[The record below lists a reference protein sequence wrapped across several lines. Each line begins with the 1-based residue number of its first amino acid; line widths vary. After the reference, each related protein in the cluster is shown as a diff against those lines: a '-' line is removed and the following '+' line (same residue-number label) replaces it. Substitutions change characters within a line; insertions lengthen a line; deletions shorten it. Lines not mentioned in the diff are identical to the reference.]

1 MRYTKNT
8 PKVAPAKN
16 VAVFLSWY
24 EPRILRGIARYSREK
39 QWALLF
45 DYTQVQKWSAI
56 SNKVDGLICLVGPDR
71 PRAQFLLKMNL
82 PMVVLGNSDEG
93 LMGDQLRVLQDDAAC
108 GRMAA
113 EHFLSLGFENFLTVG
128 KKNRAFFRDRI
139 QSFTE
144 ALGDRARVIEHA
156 WIGESLA
163 YTSLRRPIEAVMKK
177 VPKPMAI
184 FAPSDVT
191 CVHVMQSALALGLK
205 VPEDAAILGANN
217 DELICDFAPVPLSS
231 VRLNFTQWGFEGAAL
246 LDKVMQGQAPEKN
259 VPLIRPVGVVSRQ
272 STNIR
277 LVPDE
282 QVAKAL
288 RYIWDHLDHPL
299 TVDEIAGHVGVSRAT
314 LGRLFRKHMRRSI
327 IDEIASN
334 RLEKARELLALG
346 KLPVKEVAAACGFS
360 TPNYFNN
367 VFRKATGATPRKFRL
382 ATAKNRTSSFT

>member
-128 KKNRAFFRDRI
+128 KKNRTFFRDRI

-163 YTSLRRPIEAVMKK
+163 HTSLRRPIEAVMKK

-191 CVHVMQSALALGLK
+191 CVHVMQSAMALGLK

-346 KLPVKEVAAACGFS
+346 KLPVKEVAVACGFS

>member
-346 KLPVKEVAAACGFS
+346 KLPVKEVAVACGFS

>member
-45 DYTQVQKWSAI
+45 DYTQVHKWSAI

-346 KLPVKEVAAACGFS
+346 KLPVKEVAVACGFS

>member
-163 YTSLRRPIEAVMKK
+163 HTSLRRPIEAVMKK

-191 CVHVMQSALALGLK
+191 CVHVMQSAMALGLK

>member
-45 DYTQVQKWSAI
+45 DYTQVHKWSAI

-191 CVHVMQSALALGLK
+191 CVHVMQSAMALGLK

>member
-45 DYTQVQKWSAI
+45 DYTQVHKWSAI

-108 GRMAA
+108 GQMAA

-128 KKNRAFFRDRI
+128 KKNRTFFRDRI

-191 CVHVMQSALALGLK
+191 CVHVMQSAMALGLK

-231 VRLNFTQWGFEGAAL
+231 VRLNFTHWGFEGAAL

>member
-191 CVHVMQSALALGLK
+191 CVHVMQSAMALGLK

>member
-45 DYTQVQKWSAI
+45 DYTQVHKWSAI

-191 CVHVMQSALALGLK
+191 CVHVMQSAMALGLK

-246 LDKVMQGQAPEKN
+246 LDKVMLGQAPEKN

-288 RYIWDHLDHPL
+288 RYIWDHLEHPL
-299 TVDEIAGHVGVSRAT
+299 TVDEIAGNVGVSRAT
-314 LGRLFRKHMRRSI
+314 LGRLFRKHMRRTI

-382 ATAKNRTSSFT
+382 ATAKNMTSSFT

>member
-45 DYTQVQKWSAI
+45 DYTQVHKWSAI

-128 KKNRAFFRDRI
+128 KKNRTFFRDRI

-191 CVHVMQSALALGLK
+191 CVHVMQSAMALGLK
-205 VPEDAAILGANN
+205 VPEDVAILGANN

-327 IDEIASN
+327 IDEIASS
-334 RLEKARELLALG
+334 RLENARELLALG

>member
-45 DYTQVQKWSAI
+45 DYTQVHKWSAI

-128 KKNRAFFRDRI
+128 KKNRKFFRDRI

-163 YTSLRRPIEAVMKK
+163 HTSLRGPIEAVMKK

-191 CVHVMQSALALGLK
+191 CVHVMQSAMALGLK

-346 KLPVKEVAAACGFS
+346 ELPVKEVAAACGFR

>member
-45 DYTQVQKWSAI
+45 DYTQVHKWSAI

-128 KKNRAFFRDRI
+128 KKNRTFFRDRI

-177 VPKPMAI
+177 VSKPMAI

-191 CVHVMQSALALGLK
+191 CVHVMQSAMALGLK

>member
-163 YTSLRRPIEAVMKK
+163 HTSLRRPIEAVMKK

-346 KLPVKEVAAACGFS
+346 KLPVKEVAVACGFS

>member
-45 DYTQVQKWSAI
+45 DYTQVHKWSAI

-128 KKNRAFFRDRI
+128 KKNRTFFRDRI

-191 CVHVMQSALALGLK
+191 CVHVMQSAMALGLK

-346 KLPVKEVAAACGFS
+346 KLPVKEVAVACGFS

>member
-191 CVHVMQSALALGLK
+191 CVHVMQSAMALGLK

-346 KLPVKEVAAACGFS
+346 KLPVKEVAVACGFS

>member
-45 DYTQVQKWSAI
+45 DYTQVHKWSAI

-128 KKNRAFFRDRI
+128 KKNRTFFRDRI

-191 CVHVMQSALALGLK
+191 CVHVMQSAMALGLK

-288 RYIWDHLDHPL
+288 RYIWDHLDHPI

>member
-45 DYTQVQKWSAI
+45 DYTQVHKWSAI

-128 KKNRAFFRDRI
+128 KKNRTFFRDRI

-163 YTSLRRPIEAVMKK
+163 HTSLRRPIEAVMKK

-191 CVHVMQSALALGLK
+191 CVHVMQSAMALGLK

>member
-1 MRYTKNT
+1 MRFTKNT

-45 DYTQVQKWSAI
+45 DYTQVHKWSAI

-191 CVHVMQSALALGLK
+191 CVHVMQSAMALGLK

>member
-45 DYTQVQKWSAI
+45 DYTQVHKWSAI

-128 KKNRAFFRDRI
+128 KKNRKFFRDRI

-163 YTSLRRPIEAVMKK
+163 HTSLRGPIEAVMKK

-191 CVHVMQSALALGLK
+191 CVHVMQSAMALGLK

-246 LDKVMQGQAPEKN
+246 LDEVMQGQAPEKN

>member
-163 YTSLRRPIEAVMKK
+163 HTSLRRPIEAVMKK

-191 CVHVMQSALALGLK
+191 CVHVMQSAMALGLK

-346 KLPVKEVAAACGFS
+346 KLPVKEVAVACGFS

>member
-128 KKNRAFFRDRI
+128 KKKRTFFRDRI

-144 ALGDRARVIEHA
+144 TLGDRARVIEHA

-191 CVHVMQSALALGLK
+191 CVHVMQSAMALGLK
-205 VPEDAAILGANN
+205 VPEDVAILGANN

-299 TVDEIAGHVGVSRAT
+299 TVDEIVGHVGVSRAT